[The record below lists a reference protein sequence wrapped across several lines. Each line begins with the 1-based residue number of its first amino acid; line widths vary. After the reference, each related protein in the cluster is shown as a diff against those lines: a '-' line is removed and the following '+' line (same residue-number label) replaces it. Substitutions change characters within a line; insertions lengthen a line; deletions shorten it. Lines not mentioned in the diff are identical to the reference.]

1 MDVIP
6 ARYRPVDTVRI
17 RHPEWVRDA
26 AIYQVNVRQFT
37 PAGTIAAAGEH
48 LPRLA
53 HLGVAIL
60 YLMPV
65 HDIGR
70 VNRKGTL
77 GSPYAVRDYYSVSP
91 ELGTLEDLRDFVR
104 RAHELGMRVILD
116 WVANHTS
123 WDNPLVTE
131 HPDWYARDW
140 KGDLRSTPWWDWRD
154 VVDLDYSRPELRAWM
169 AQAMRYWVTEA
180 DVDGFRCDAAGF
192 VPTDFW
198 ETARADLE
206 AVKEVFLLAE
216 WESRDLHHAAFD
228 ATYAWSWNE
237 AMHRIASGLTDVSA
251 LHVYYSWNEKAFPAD
266 SLRMTFVS
274 NHDKN
279 AWEGT
284 EYEQFGDALEAAIV
298 LSVVGEGIP
307 LIYNGQE
314 AGNARRLQFFERDP
328 IDWVEHPM
336 SEFYRR
342 LLALKKDCPALWNGR
357 SGARMVQVPN
367 DRPTSVLSF
376 VREHPQGRVLAV
388 LNLWPAATDVRFDG
402 TLHHGGYAE
411 FFTAAEQ
418 AFDAGTA
425 LHLPPWSYRVYL
437 GDSGST
443 PGR

>member
-1 MDVIP
+1 MDVVP
-6 ARYRPVDTVRI
+6 ERYRPVDAVRV

-37 PAGTIAAAGEH
+37 REGTIAAAAGH

-53 HLGVAIL
+53 DLGVAIL
-60 YLMPV
+60 LLMPV

-70 VNRKGTL
+70 VNRKGSL

-91 ELGTLEDLRDFVR
+91 ELGTLDDLRDYVR
-104 RAHELGMRVILD
+104 QAHDLGMRVILD
-116 WVANHTS
+116 WVANHTA

-140 KGDLRSTPWWDWRD
+140 KGDLRPTPWWDWRD
-154 VVDLDYSRPELRAWM
+154 IVDLDYSRPDLRAWM
-169 AQAMRYWVTEA
+169 TQAMQYWVAEA

-216 WESRDLHHAAFD
+216 WESRELHHAAFD

-307 LIYNGQE
+307 LIYGGQE
-314 AGNARRLQFFERDP
+314 AGNTRRLQFFERDP

-336 SEFYRR
+336 AQFYRR
-342 LLALKKDCPALWNGR
+342 LLALKKNCPALWNGR

-367 DRPTSVLSF
+367 DRPTTVLSF
-376 VREHPQGRVLAV
+376 VRDHPLGRVLAV
-388 LNLWPAATDVRFDG
+388 FNLSADATDVRFAG
-402 TLHHGGYAE
+402 RLHHGAYAE
-411 FFTAAEQ
+411 FFTGAEQ
-418 AFDAGTA
+418 AFETGTA
-425 LHLPPWSYRVYL
+425 LHLPSWSYRVYL
-437 GDSGST
+437 GDSGT
-443 PGR
+443 APGR

>member
-1 MDVIP
+1 MDVVP
-6 ARYRPVDTVRI
+6 ERYRPVDAVRV

-37 PAGTIAAAGEH
+37 REGTIAAAAEH

-53 HLGVAIL
+53 GLGVGIL
-60 YLMPV
+60 LLMPV
-65 HDIGR
+65 HDIGV

-77 GSPYAVRDYYSVSP
+77 GSPYAVRDYHSVSP
-91 ELGTLEDLRDFVR
+91 ELGTLDDLRDYVR

-116 WVANHTS
+116 WVANHTA

-131 HPDWYARDW
+131 HPEWYERDW
-140 KGDLRSTPWWDWRD
+140 KGDLRPTPWWDWRD
-154 VVDLDYSRPELRAWM
+154 VVDLDYGRPELRAWM
-169 AQAMRYWVTEA
+169 TRAMQYWVTEA

-216 WESRDLHHAAFD
+216 WESRDLHLAAFD

-237 AMHRIASGLTDVSA
+237 AMHRIASGLADVSA

-307 LIYNGQE
+307 LIYSGQE
-314 AGNARRLQFFERDP
+314 AGNTRRLQFFERDP

-336 SEFYRR
+336 GQFYQR
-342 LLALKKDCPALWNGR
+342 LLTLKKDCPALWNGR

-367 DRPTSVLSF
+367 DRHTAVLSF
-376 VREHPQGRVLAV
+376 VRDHPRGRVLAV
-388 LNLWPAATDVRFDG
+388 LNLSAAATDVRFADR
-402 TLHHGGYAE
+402 LHHGAYTE
-411 FFTAAEQ
+411 FFSGAEQ
-418 AFDAGTA
+418 TFDAGSA
-425 LHLPPWSYRVYL
+425 LRMPPWSYRVYL
-437 GDSGST
+437 GRRDS
-443 PGR
+443 R